1 MDPYVPMVSKSA
13 PHVNTTNV
21 LDPVSA
27 NIPVKLK
34 KKYWTGEYLDL
45 QVLPKFAK
53 DLATAVFELGFFSKR
68 E

>member
-34 KKYWTGEYLDL
+34 KKIGLENMLIYRFYLSL
-45 QVLPKFAK
+45 LK

-68 E
+68 G